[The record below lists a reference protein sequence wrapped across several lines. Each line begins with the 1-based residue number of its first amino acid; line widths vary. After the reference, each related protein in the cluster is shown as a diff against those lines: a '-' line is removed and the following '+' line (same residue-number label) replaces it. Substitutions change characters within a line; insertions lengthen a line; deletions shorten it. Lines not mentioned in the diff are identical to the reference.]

1 MGLCGSSDD
10 ESDTMAHQVV
20 ETNSSA
26 DDDDSNDELDMD
38 LNDIMVD
45 GQRASE
51 VCNDGFEESENDDK
65 EKDEEDNEERDD
77 GDDENEHFEEDEEDV
92 TNFQNYHEE
101 SLRDRVMIV
110 REEQDDGLNE
120 NIHDGNPG
128 DFIL

>member
-10 ESDTMAHQVV
+10 ESDTLVHHAV

-26 DDDDSNDELDMD
+26 GDHDSNDEWDMD

-51 VCNDGFEESENDDK
+51 VCNDGFEESDNDDE
-65 EKDEEDNEERDD
+65 EKDEEDNEELDD

-101 SLRDRVMIV
+101 SLRDRVI
-110 REEQDDGLNE
+110 
-120 NIHDGNPG
+120 I
-128 DFIL
+128 